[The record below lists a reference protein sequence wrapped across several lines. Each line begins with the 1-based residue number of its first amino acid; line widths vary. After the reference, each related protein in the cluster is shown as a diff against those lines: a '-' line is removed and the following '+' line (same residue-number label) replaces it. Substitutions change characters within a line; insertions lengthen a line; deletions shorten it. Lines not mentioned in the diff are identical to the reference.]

1 MKLMKVYSLV
11 VMAIVFLGIGVD
23 AFSQHQGIK
32 GQVFWLSGN
41 QMPGP
46 HTETAPTLGIQREVV
61 IFKLTTLQ
69 DTNQE
74 DAPFFSDVKTE
85 LVTKVQSKKDGSFK
99 VKLPPGVYSIFI
111 QETKGLFANTF
122 TANGEINRIEVEPK
136 KYAWISI
143 TVDYEA
149 AF

>member
-1 MKLMKVYSLV
+1 MKSLSISGLLMCILAVGFV
-11 VMAIVFLGIGVD
+11 AQG
-23 AFSQHQGIK
+23 QHQGIK

-46 HTETAPTLGIQREVV
+46 RTETAPTLGIQREVV
-61 IFKLTTLQ
+61 IYKLTTLQ
-69 DTNQE
+69 ETNQE
-74 DAPFFSDVKTE
+74 SAPFFSDIKTE
-85 LVTKVQSKKDGSFK
+85 LVTKVQGRKDGSFK
-99 VKLPPGVYSIFI
+99 VKLPPGVYSLFI
-111 QETKGLFANTF
+111 REAKGLFANTF
-122 TANGEINRIEVEPK
+122 NANGEINRIEVEPK